1 MTNTQTS
8 ENKTVFGLFK
18 QALRGNTEQDFTQG
32 SIGQAAFLLSVPMVL
47 EMVMESIFAVTDI
60 FFVSSLGSEAVSV
73 VGLTEAVLT
82 LLYAIA
88 IGLSMAVTATV
99 ARRIGEK
106 DVDGAS
112 KVAAQTLWVGA
123 ITALIIGV
131 FGVHYAIDIL
141 KLMGANSTVAE
152 QGESYTSI
160 MMGGSITIL
169 YLFLINAI
177 FRGAGDASVAMKSLW
192 LASGINIVL
201 DPMLIFGIGPFPE
214 MGLAGAAVATNI
226 GRGIGI
232 AFQLY
237 VLFSMKSRIKLA
249 FHQLALHWEI
259 VTSLLK
265 TSIGGVL
272 QFLIA
277 TASWVALVR
286 IVSEYGSDAVAGYT
300 IAIRVVMFSILPAW
314 GLSNAAATLV
324 GQNLGAQLPAR
335 AEKSVWTIAKY
346 NVAFMLLVAFVFYA
360 FAPSIIGLFI
370 NDPVVESYGINCLRY
385 VSYGYG
391 FYALG
396 MVLVQSFNGAGDT
409 MTPTAINFVCYWIF
423 QIPLAYGLASFY
435 ELGPDGV
442 FLAIAIAESIIALVA
457 FAVFRRGSW
466 KLKTV

>member
-346 NVAFMLLVAFVFYA
+346 NVAFMLFVAFVFYA
-360 FAPSIIGLFI
+360 FAPGIIGLFI

-409 MTPTAINFVCYWIF
+409 VTPTAINFVCYWIF
-423 QIPLAYGLASFY
+423 QIPLAYGLAGFY